1 MFKVVQKNNVNKFVE
16 FETKEEAQLF
26 LTSKGRAANFFRI
39 EEVITEPA
47 ANTEERDWK
56 KTIDWSD
63 AVQITRNNVR
73 LFYKKM
79 GYIKVINPAGKTL
92 HIGRT
97 RNMGKVFSNYV
108 NCNRYNQ
115 SYDFNLDRGDRLFF
129 KETES
134 F

>member
-16 FETKEEAQLF
+16 FKTKEEAQAF
-26 LTSKGRAANFFRI
+26 LASKGRAANFFRI
-39 EEVITEPA
+39 EEVVTEPA

-56 KTIDWSD
+56 KSIDWSD

>member
-1 MFKVVQKNNVNKFVE
+1 MFKVVQKNNVDKFVE

-26 LTSKGRAANFFRI
+26 LTSKGRASNFFRI

-56 KTIDWSD
+56 KAIDWSD

>member
-39 EEVITEPA
+39 EEVVTEPA